1 MWMNSL
7 SPFGGLRQ
15 VFSSGAT
22 ATVLMTALALSAAI
36 APGRAA
42 AQGSAPYPTRPIT
55 LIVPYAAGGNVDAV
69 ARWVAPELG
78 KRLGQTVV
86 IDNVAG
92 AGGVI
97 GTERAARAPA
107 DGYTLLLSVES
118 AMVIAKLVSPSVVKY
133 DGLKDFAP
141 VSLLSNSPLV
151 LVGRPGLP
159 ANTLDDL
166 LKLMRKEPGK
176 LNYATSGI
184 GTSLHV
190 AGEMFNQLGKVQ
202 MVHVPYKIGSQIV
215 TDLMGNQIDLAML
228 PIPLT
233 SEQVKSG
240 RIKAFGVTESTR
252 SPGLPDVPSMAEHP
266 SLKGLEVTVWFG
278 LFAPAKTDP
287 AVVARLAKESAEML
301 KDEALRQKLAAI
313 GMRPLGLPP
322 DAFAKFLEAEQ
333 RKFGDIVRVGN
344 IRAE

>member
-1 MWMNSL
+1 MRARTNTLRL
-7 SPFGGLRQ
+7 SAGIFALLVSVSCWAQ
-15 VFSSGAT
+15 T
-22 ATVLMTALALSAAI
+22 ATS
-36 APGRAA
+36 
-42 AQGSAPYPTRPIT
+42 YPTRSIT

-69 ARWVAPELG
+69 ARWVAPELS
-78 KRLGQTVV
+78 KRLGHTVV

-97 GTERAARAPA
+97 GTERAARASA
-107 DGYTLLLSVES
+107 DGHTLLLSVES

-141 VSLLSNSPLV
+141 VSLLSSSPLV

-159 ANTLDDL
+159 ANNLDDL

-215 TDLMGNQIDLAML
+215 TDLMGNQVDLAML

-233 SEQVKSG
+233 SEQVKAG
-240 RIKAFGVTESTR
+240 RIKAFGVTEATR

-266 SLKGLEVTVWFG
+266 QLKGLEVTVWFG
-278 LFAPAKTDP
+278 LFAPVKTDP
-287 AVVARLAKESAEML
+287 AIVARLHKESLEIL
-301 KDEALRQKLAAI
+301 KDDALRQKLAAI
-313 GMRPLGLPP
+313 GMRPLGLSPE
-322 DAFAKFLEAEQ
+322 AFAKFLEGEQ
-333 RKFGDIVRVGN
+333 RKFTEIVRVGQ

>member
-1 MWMNSL
+1 MQPHMNKRQLLGGVLAAAVSL
-7 SPFGGLRQ
+7 SAWAQ
-15 VFSSGAT
+15 T
-22 ATVLMTALALSAAI
+22 ATT
-36 APGRAA
+36 
-42 AQGSAPYPTRPIT
+42 YPARPIT
-55 LIVPYAAGGNVDAV
+55 LIVPYAAGGSVDAV
-69 ARWVAPELG
+69 ARWVAPELS
-78 KRLGQTVV
+78 KRLGYTVV

-97 GTERAARAPA
+97 GTERAARAAA
-107 DGYTLLLSVES
+107 DGHTLLLSVES

-141 VSLLSNSPLV
+141 VSLLSSSPLV

-159 ANTLDDL
+159 ANNLDEL

-215 TDLMGNQIDLAML
+215 TDLMGNQMDLAML
-228 PIPLT
+228 PLTLT
-233 SEQVKSG
+233 SEQIKAG
-240 RIKAFGVTESTR
+240 RIKGYGITEATR
-252 SPGLPDVPSMAEHP
+252 SPGLPDVPTMAEHP
-266 SLKGLEVTVWFG
+266 QLKGLEVTVWFG
-278 LFAPAKTDP
+278 LFAPTKTDP
-287 AVVARLAKESAEML
+287 AIVARLHKESLEIL
-301 KDEALRQKLAAI
+301 KDDALRQKLAAI
-313 GMRPLGLPP
+313 GMRPLGLSPE
-322 DAFAKFLEAEQ
+322 AFAKFLEGEQ
-333 RKFGDIVRVGN
+333 RKFSEIVRVGQ

>member
-1 MWMNSL
+1 MAAPTEPLWPNK
-7 SPFGGLRQ
+7 SPCSKAIDEGVGPMPLRLKFTRRCSALAAVAGLATFSAFAMFTAAWAQ
-15 VFSSGAT
+15 SSGAT
-22 ATVLMTALALSAAI
+22 GGAA
-36 APGRAA
+36 
-42 AQGSAPYPTRPIT
+42 YPSRPIT

-69 ARWVAPELG
+69 ARWA
-78 KRLGQTVV
+78 
-86 IDNVAG
+86 
-92 AGGVI
+92 
-97 GTERAARAPA
+97 
-107 DGYTLLLSVES
+107 
-118 AMVIAKLVSPSVVKY
+118 PSVVKY

-141 VSLLSNSPLV
+141 VTLLSSSPLV

-159 ANTLDDL
+159 ANNLDEL

-233 SEQVKSG
+233 SEQVKAG
-240 RIKAFGVTESTR
+240 RIKAFGVTEVAR

-266 SLKGLEVTVWFG
+266 QLKGLEVTVWFG

-322 DAFAKFLEAEQ
+322 EAFAKFLDAEQ

>member
-1 MWMNSL
+1 MQPHMKKRQLLGGVLAAAVSL
-7 SPFGGLRQ
+7 SAWAQ
-15 VFSSGAT
+15 T
-22 ATVLMTALALSAAI
+22 ATT
-36 APGRAA
+36 
-42 AQGSAPYPTRPIT
+42 YPARTIT
-55 LIVPYAAGGNVDAV
+55 LIVPYAAGGSVDAV
-69 ARWVAPELG
+69 ARWVAPELS
-78 KRLGQTVV
+78 KRLGHTVV

-97 GTERAARAPA
+97 GTERAARAAA
-107 DGYTLLLSVES
+107 DGHTLLLSVES

-141 VSLLSNSPLV
+141 VSLLSSSPLV

-159 ANTLDDL
+159 ANNLDEL

-215 TDLMGNQIDLAML
+215 TDLMGNQMDLAML
-228 PIPLT
+228 PLTLT
-233 SEQVKSG
+233 SEQIKAG
-240 RIKAFGVTESTR
+240 RIKGYGITEATR
-252 SPGLPDVPSMAEHP
+252 SPGLPDVPTMAEHP
-266 SLKGLEVTVWFG
+266 QLKGLEVTVWFG
-278 LFAPAKTDP
+278 LFAPTKTDP
-287 AVVARLAKESAEML
+287 AIVARLHKESLEIL
-301 KDEALRQKLAAI
+301 KDDALRQKLAAI
-313 GMRPLGLPP
+313 GMRPLGLSPE
-322 DAFAKFLEAEQ
+322 AFAKFLEGEQ
-333 RKFGDIVRVGN
+333 RKFSEIVRVGQ

>member
-1 MWMNSL
+1 MQMCTHTKRL
-7 SPFGGLRQ
+7 MGGILASA
-15 VFSSGAT
+15 VSFSAWAQT
-22 ATVLMTALALSAAI
+22 ATTYPA
-36 APGRAA
+36 RA
-42 AQGSAPYPTRPIT
+42 IT
-55 LIVPYAAGGNVDAV
+55 LIVPYAAGGSVDAV
-69 ARWVAPELG
+69 ARWVAPELS

-86 IDNVAG
+86 IDNVAR

-97 GTERAARAPA
+97 GTERAARAAA
-107 DGYTLLLSVES
+107 DGHTLLLSVES

-141 VSLLSNSPLV
+141 VSLLSSSPLV

-159 ANTLDDL
+159 ANNVDEL

-215 TDLMGNQIDLAML
+215 TDLMGNQMDLAML
-228 PIPLT
+228 PLTLT
-233 SEQVKSG
+233 SEQVKAG
-240 RIKAFGVTESTR
+240 RIKAYGITEATR

-266 SLKGLEVTVWFG
+266 QLKGLEVTVWFG
-278 LFAPAKTDP
+278 LFAPTKTDP
-287 AVVARLAKESAEML
+287 AIVARLHKESLEIL
-301 KDEALRQKLAAI
+301 KDDALRQKLAAI
-313 GMRPLGLPP
+313 GMRPLGLSPE
-322 DAFAKFLEAEQ
+322 AFAKFLEGEQ
-333 RKFGDIVRVGN
+333 RKFSEIVRVGH

>member
-1 MWMNSL
+1 MAAAVSL
-7 SPFGGLRQ
+7 SVWAQ
-15 VFSSGAT
+15 T
-22 ATVLMTALALSAAI
+22 ATT
-36 APGRAA
+36 
-42 AQGSAPYPTRPIT
+42 YPARPIT
-55 LIVPYAAGGNVDAV
+55 LIVPYAAGGSVDAV
-69 ARWVAPELG
+69 ARWVAPELS
-78 KRLGQTVV
+78 KRLGYTVV

-97 GTERAARAPA
+97 GTERAARAAA
-107 DGYTLLLSVES
+107 DGHTLLLSVES

-141 VSLLSNSPLV
+141 VSLLSSSPLV

-159 ANTLDDL
+159 ANNLDEL

-215 TDLMGNQIDLAML
+215 TDLMGNQMDLAML
-228 PIPLT
+228 PLTLT
-233 SEQVKSG
+233 SEQIKAG
-240 RIKAFGVTESTR
+240 RIKGYGITEATR
-252 SPGLPDVPSMAEHP
+252 SPGLPDVPTMAEHP
-266 SLKGLEVTVWFG
+266 QLKGLEVTVWFG
-278 LFAPAKTDP
+278 LFAPTKTDP
-287 AVVARLAKESAEML
+287 AIVARLHKESLEIL
-301 KDEALRQKLAAI
+301 KDDALRQKLAAI
-313 GMRPLGLPP
+313 GMRPLGLSPE
-322 DAFAKFLEAEQ
+322 AFAKFLEGEQ
-333 RKFGDIVRVGN
+333 RKFSEIVRVGQ

>member
-1 MWMNSL
+1 MQMCTHTKRL
-7 SPFGGLRQ
+7 MGGILASA
-15 VFSSGAT
+15 VCFSAWAQT
-22 ATVLMTALALSAAI
+22 ATTYPA
-36 APGRAA
+36 RA
-42 AQGSAPYPTRPIT
+42 IT
-55 LIVPYAAGGNVDAV
+55 LIVPYAAGGSVDAV
-69 ARWVAPELG
+69 ARWVAPELS

-97 GTERAARAPA
+97 GTERAARAAP
-107 DGYTLLLSVES
+107 DGHTLLLSVES

-141 VSLLSNSPLV
+141 VSLLSSSPLV

-159 ANTLDDL
+159 ANNVDEL

-215 TDLMGNQIDLAML
+215 TDLMGNQMDLAML
-228 PIPLT
+228 PLTLT
-233 SEQVKSG
+233 SEQVKAG
-240 RIKAFGVTESTR
+240 RIKAYGITEATR
-252 SPGLPDVPSMAEHP
+252 SPGLPEVPSMAEHP
-266 SLKGLEVTVWFG
+266 QLKGLEVTVWFG
-278 LFAPAKTDP
+278 LFAPTKTDP
-287 AVVARLAKESAEML
+287 AIVARLHKESLEIL
-301 KDEALRQKLAAI
+301 KDDALRQKLAAI
-313 GMRPLGLPP
+313 GMRPLGLSPE
-322 DAFAKFLEAEQ
+322 AFAKFLEGEQ
-333 RKFGDIVRVGN
+333 RKFSEIVRVGH